1 MSTDLSIP
9 PVVRLKELNHNYGPV
24 KALAGISL
32 ELPAGAVCGLIGPD
46 GVGKSTLLG
55 LIAGVRRIQTG
66 RVAVLGHDLRRPA
79 GRARVVER
87 IAYMPQGL
95 GRNLYPSLSIR
106 ENLDFFGRLFG
117 QDRATR
123 AARIAELTQATGLA
137 PFADRPAMN
146 LSGGMRQK
154 LGLCCALIHEPDLLI
169 LDEPTTGVDPLSRR
183 RFWELMDR
191 LRQRRPDL
199 SVLVSTAYME
209 EAARFDFLVAM
220 DAGQVLAQGRLADL
234 QARTG
239 ERDLEAIFVAL
250 LPAAK
255 RGDHR
260 RLVVPPRDTATDGE
274 PAIRARGLGR
284 RFGDF
289 TAVEVVSL
297 EIHPGEIFGFLGSNG
312 CGKTT
317 TMRMLT
323 GLLPASAGQAW
334 VFGRPVEAEDAALRQ
349 RLGFMSQSFSLYGEL
364 SVRRNLDLHAR
375 LYRLPDGRIPQ
386 RIAELAARFGL
397 EPYLE
402 ARAEELPLGMRQRL
416 SLAVAVIHA
425 PELLILDE
433 PTSGVDPIARDR
445 FWEELVALSRG
456 QGVTLFISTHF
467 MNEAERCDR
476 LSLMHAGR
484 VLAQGTPAE
493 LKAAQGV
500 ATLEEAFIAYMEQGG
515 GADEEVATQ
524 LPASVEAVG
533 EVGGEGARAGL
544 AAARTRKGEGGD
556 EIGGNAGDAP
566 WVEVREKAR
575 DEADGEP
582 AVGQSGGETEF
593 EPAGGKRGDAG
604 VAGRAP
610 PPRTGRPHRF
620 SLRRLW
626 AYARREGAELV
637 RDPIRLAFALLGPVL
652 LMIAMGFGIS
662 FDVDGITFAVLDRDR
677 TPASRAYREQFAG
690 TPWFAEQ
697 APLVD
702 EADLRRRMAS
712 GRLALAI
719 EIPPGF
725 GRDLKRGA
733 RTEIRLLI
741 DGAIPFRGDTIRGY
755 VEGVHRHYL
764 ESLALGQSA
773 SSAAGATTAVG
784 AISAPAATAGAGA
797 TSAPGATSAVGAPT
811 SGAGYGALAAP
822 VEIET
827 RFRFNQDFKSVY
839 AMVPGILMLLLIMI
853 PATMT
858 AVGVVREKEL
868 GSIINLYATPTRGL
882 EFLLGKQL
890 PYLGL
895 ALLSYLLLL
904 LMALWLF
911 RVPLTGSPGALSLGA
926 ALFVFATTGLGLLM
940 STFMRTQIAAVFG
953 TAIVSTIPTILF
965 SGMLVP
971 VSSLTGAARFM
982 GYGFPSAW
990 FNHVSVGTFT
1000 KGLQTGDL
1008 WLDYGVLGA
1017 FGLGFLLVG
1026 LALLRTQER

>member
-1 MSTDLSIP
+1 M
-9 PVVRLKELNHNYGPV
+9 R
-24 KALAGISL
+24 ALAGVSL

-66 RVAVLGHDLRRPA
+66 RVEVLGQDLRRPA
-79 GRARVVER
+79 GRGRVVER

-146 LSGGMRQK
+146 LSGGMKQK

-220 DAGQVLAQGRLADL
+220 DAGQVLAQGHLADL

-239 ERDLEAIFVAL
+239 ERDLEAIFVSL

-260 RLVVPPRDTATDGE
+260 RLVVPPRDTAADGD

-289 TAVEVVSL
+289 TAVEGVSL
-297 EIHPGEIFGFLGSNG
+297 DIHPGEIFGFLGSNG

-334 VFGRPVEAEDAALRQ
+334 VFGQPVEAEDAALRQ

-375 LYRLPDGRIPQ
+375 LYRLPAGRIPQ

-515 GADEEVATQ
+515 GADEEVATP
-524 LPASVEAVG
+524 LAAIGEAAGGEAAG
-533 EVGGEGARAGL
+533 EVGGQGVRAGP
-544 AAARTRKGEGGD
+544 AAAPARGE
-556 EIGGNAGDAP
+556 I
-566 WVEVREKAR
+566 
-575 DEADGEP
+575 
-582 AVGQSGGETEF
+582 
-593 EPAGGKRGDAG
+593 
-604 VAGRAP
+604 
-610 PPRTGRPHRF
+610 F

-662 FDVDGITFAVLDRDR
+662 FDVDGIAFAVLDRDR

-719 EIPPGF
+719 EIPSGF

-733 RTEIRLLI
+733 RPEVSLLI

-764 ESLALGQSA
+764 ENLALGQSA
-773 SSAAGATTAVG
+773 PSAPGAT
-784 AISAPAATAGAGA
+784 SAAGA
-797 TSAPGATSAVGAPT
+797 TSAPGATPVPGATSALDAST
-811 SGAGYGALAAP
+811 SAAGIGTLAAP

-1000 KGLQTGDL
+1000 KGLETGDL

>member
-1 MSTDLSIP
+1 MSLSLSRGRSVQSRPAPGSPDLTSPP
-9 PVVRLKELNHNYGPV
+9 PVVRLRELSHSYGKV
-24 KALAGISL
+24 RALAGVSL

-66 RVAVLGHDLRRPA
+66 RVEVLGQDLRRPA
-79 GRARVVER
+79 GRGRVVER

-117 QDRATR
+117 QDRGTR
-123 AARIAELTQATGLA
+123 AARITELTQATGLA

-146 LSGGMRQK
+146 LSGGMKQK

-209 EAARFDFLVAM
+209 EAARFDHLVAM

-234 QARTG
+234 RARTG
-239 ERDLEAIFVAL
+239 EEDLEAIFVAL

-255 RGDHR
+255 RGGHR
-260 RLVVPPRDTATDGE
+260 RLVVPPRDTADDGE
-274 PAIRARGLGR
+274 PAIRALGLGR

-289 TAVEVVSL
+289 VAVADVSL
-297 EIHPGEIFGFLGSNG
+297 DIHPGEIFGFLGSNG

-334 VFGRPVEAEDAALRQ
+334 VFGQPVAAEDAALRQ

-375 LYRLPDGRIPQ
+375 LYRLPAGRIPQ

-397 EPYLE
+397 EPYLD

-445 FWEELVALSRG
+445 FWKELVALSRE

-484 VLAQGTPAE
+484 VLAQGTPAD

-500 ATLEEAFIAYMEQGG
+500 ATLEEAFIAYMEQGA
-515 GADEEVATQ
+515 ADEEVATGQ
-524 LPASVEAVG
+524 PAG
-533 EVGGEGARAGL
+533 GL
-544 AAARTRKGEGGD
+544 AADKPLKQPTDEKGTRL
-556 EIGGNAGDAP
+556 
-566 WVEVREKAR
+566 
-575 DEADGEP
+575 
-582 AVGQSGGETEF
+582 
-593 EPAGGKRGDAG
+593 
-604 VAGRAP
+604 P
-610 PPRTGRPHRF
+610 PPVPPAHPIHLAFPVHSAYSANPAPTPHSGRRQHF
-620 SLRRLW
+620 SPRRLW

-662 FDVDGITFAVLDRDR
+662 FDVDEIAFAVLDRDR

-697 APLVD
+697 APLAD
-702 EADLRRRMAS
+702 EADLQRRLAS

-725 GRDLKRGA
+725 GRALKRGA
-733 RTEIRLLI
+733 RPEVRLLV

-755 VEGVHRHYL
+755 VEGVHRQYL
-764 ESLALGQSA
+764 ETL
-773 SSAAGATTAVG
+773 AVG
-784 AISAPAATAGAGA
+784 QA
-797 TSAPGATSAVGAPT
+797 TSSLP
-811 SGAGYGALAAP
+811 P
-822 VEIET
+822 VAIET

-839 AMVPGILMLLLIMI
+839 AMVPGILMLSLIMI

-868 GSIINLYATPTRGL
+868 GSIINLYATPTKGL

-911 RVPLTGSPGALSLGA
+911 RVPLTGSLSALTLGA

-971 VSSLTGAARFM
+971 VSSLSGAARFM

-1000 KGLQTGDL
+1000 KGLQPVDL
-1008 WLDYGVLGA
+1008 LLDYGVLAA

-1026 LALLRTQER
+1026 LVLLRNQER